1 MSKWMQQAVMAGA
14 ALALIGTTA
23 CTTLEA
29 SSGYGDAGA
38 AAQSSRDDILQRMA
52 ADSQGG

>member
-1 MSKWMQQAVMAGA
+1 MSKWMQQAMMAGA

-23 CTTLEA
+23 CSTLEA
-29 SSGYGDAGA
+29 SSGYGAGDGS
-38 AAQSSRDDILQRMA
+38 AQSQDDVLQHMA

>member
-29 SSGYGDAGA
+29 SSGYGDGGA
-38 AAQSSRDDILQRMA
+38 AAQSSQDDILQRMA